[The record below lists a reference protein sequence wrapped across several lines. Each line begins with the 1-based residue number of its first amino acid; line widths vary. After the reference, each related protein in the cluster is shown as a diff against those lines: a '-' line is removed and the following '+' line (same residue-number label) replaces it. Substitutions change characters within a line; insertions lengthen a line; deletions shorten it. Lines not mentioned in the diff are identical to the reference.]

1 MGTLGNLIQSY
12 IAWRAKRSARVLDYD
27 WTFMNGDE
35 VIVHKGSGTI
45 RAERRAQAQAEFAR
59 NMEKVRAARAQA
71 DMQKAAREGAAQSE
85 KAPARRGRPRN
96 PLETPE
102 QVLKN
107 LSLKQIKTALAPH
120 YPEVAAFT
128 RKSMMAEFFEKH
140 PEAISRF

>member
-1 MGTLGNLIQSY
+1 MGTLGNLIQRY

-35 VIVHKGSGTI
+35 VIVHKGSGTS
-45 RAERRAQAQAEFAR
+45 RAERRARAQAEYAR
-59 NMEKVRAARAQA
+59 NMAMVRAARAQA
-71 DMQKAAREGAAQSE
+71 DQEKAAEAGA

-120 YPEVAAFT
+120 YPEVASYT
-128 RKSMMAEFFEKH
+128 RKSMMAEFFEQH
-140 PEAISRF
+140 PEAISRL